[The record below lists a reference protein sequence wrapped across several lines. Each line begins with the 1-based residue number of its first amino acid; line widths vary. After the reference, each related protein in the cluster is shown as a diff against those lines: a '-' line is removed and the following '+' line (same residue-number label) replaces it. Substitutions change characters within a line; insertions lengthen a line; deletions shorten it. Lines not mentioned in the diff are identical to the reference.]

1 MAEPVMNELLQEA
14 TTGCDE
20 LTDELT
26 TTMEVVE
33 RATERA
39 EKLQSLVDQEG
50 DEAHQRF
57 EDLGDRLEAAAGALA
72 TAGEEAKGGLERLAA
87 RAAEVQGEVADM
99 LERVK
104 GGLDDLETRRD
115 EVARAMEA
123 AGEDVNAAADALHQR
138 VSDVQARLASQLE
151 GAGERLSAFGAAVE
165 EAQEAFET
173 HAETFAQSVLE
184 VARLA
189 VRETRAY
196 AEAIDQALTAQGE
209 AIDALTD
216 DLVEAHN
223 GATGVVG
230 PKFTEEAVQALGES
244 LDPLQAAIDALT
256 QLCNDQTQSLATKAV
271 AVREQAD
278 VVVGLMEAVVPVLDA
293 AGQLG

>member
-14 TTGCDE
+14 TSGCDE
-20 LTDELT
+20 LTDEVT
-26 TTMEVVE
+26 TTMEIVE

-57 EDLGDRLEAAAGALA
+57 EDLGDRLEAASDALEQ
-72 TAGEEAKGGLERLAA
+72 AGEEAKGGLTRLAA
-87 RAAEVQGEVADM
+87 RATEVQGELTEM
-99 LERVK
+99 LDRVK
-104 GGLDDLETRRD
+104 GGLDDLEARRD
-115 EVARAMEA
+115 EVAKAMEA
-123 AGEDVNAAADALHQR
+123 AGEDVNAAADALQQR
-138 VSDVQARLASQLE
+138 VSDVQSRITAQLE
-151 GAGERLSAFGAAVE
+151 GVGERLSAFGAAVE
-165 EAQEAFET
+165 DAQEQFEAR
-173 HAETFAQSVLE
+173 AETFGQAVLE

-189 VRETRAY
+189 VRQTRAY
-196 AEAIDQALTAQGE
+196 VEAIDRALTEQGD

-244 LDPLQAAIDALT
+244 LDPLQAAIEALT
-256 QLCNDQTQSLATKAV
+256 ELCTDETRSLAEKAV

-278 VVVGLMEAVVPVLDA
+278 VVVGLMEAVVPVLNA